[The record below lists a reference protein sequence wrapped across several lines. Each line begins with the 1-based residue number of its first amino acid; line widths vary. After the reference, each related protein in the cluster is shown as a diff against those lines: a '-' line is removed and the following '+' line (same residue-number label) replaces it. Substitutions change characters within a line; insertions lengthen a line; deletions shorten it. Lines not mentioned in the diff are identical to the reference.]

1 MQWWLVAPQ
10 QLLHGICVADK
21 LHWPSSNLALVRVT
35 QLSKIFIDRGHRL
48 SYFCRISY
56 HICLHSS
63 TDFSVQISSDFSKS
77 LWPLWYEW
85 WVSQVHLA
93 LKINCHLSVACDKF
107 WTISVQIMQMTMIQ
121 GRKFDKRYS
130 PFSITSSYH
139 KATFCVQDDA
149 PSGRMI
155 CRGLLGYTLQCYS

>member
-1 MQWWLVAPQ
+1 MVSCTTAVASWHLCSRQTSLTKQ
-10 QLLHGICVADK
+10 Q
-21 LHWPSSNLALVRVT
+21 PSFGESNT
-35 QLSKIFIDRGHRL
+35 TCKIFIDRGHRL

-107 WTISVQIMQMTMIQ
+107 WTILVQIMQMTMIQ

-155 CRGLLGYTLQCYS
+155 CRGLVWLTAVYVGG